1 MSINVLSLLTP
12 SYYFPFNFHIII
24 DMDIRARLRSFRYAF
39 AGIVMLFREEHNAQI
54 HATITVLVVVAG
66 VVLRV
71 SPVEWAVLVICIGVV
86 LAAEA
91 FNSAIERIADY
102 LTLERDDRIR
112 DIKDLAAGAVLLCA
126 IAAATV
132 GCVIFLKHVLF
143 DLNGS

>member
-1 MSINVLSLLTP
+1 MDELL
-12 SYYFPFNFHIII
+12 
-24 DMDIRARLRSFRYAF
+24 ARLRSFRYAF
-39 AGIVMLFREEHNAQI
+39 AGIVLLFREEHNAQI

-91 FNSAIERIADY
+91 FNSSIERIADY
-102 LTLERDDRIR
+102 LTLEHDDRIR
-112 DIKDLAAGAVLLCA
+112 DIKDLAAGAVLFCA

-132 GCVIFLKHVLF
+132 GCVIFLPHIL
-143 DLNGS
+143 

>member
-1 MSINVLSLLTP
+1 MVATALCWWEEFLFVVLMIMAGWLLLP
-12 SYYFPFNFHIII
+12 
-24 DMDIRARLRSFRYAF
+24 M
-39 AGIVMLFREEHNAQI
+39 
-54 HATITVLVVVAG
+54 VVVAG

-71 SPVEWAVLVICIGVV
+71 SPVEWAVLVLCIGVV

-132 GCVIFLKHVLF
+132 GCVIFLPYVLF

>member
-1 MSINVLSLLTP
+1 MSIMS
-12 SYYFPFNFHIII
+12 
-24 DMDIRARLRSFRYAF
+24 RLRSFRYAF
-39 AGIVMLFREEHNAQI
+39 AGIRLLFREEHNARI

-66 VVLRV
+66 IVLSV
-71 SPVEWAVLVICIGVV
+71 SPVEWAVLVMCIGMV

-102 LTLERDDRIR
+102 LTTEHDDRIR

-132 GCVIFLKHVLF
+132 GCVIFLQHILC
-143 DLNGS
+143 

>member
-1 MSINVLSLLTP
+1 MSIMS
-12 SYYFPFNFHIII
+12 
-24 DMDIRARLRSFRYAF
+24 RLRSFRYAF
-39 AGIVMLFREEHNAQI
+39 AGIVLLFREEHNARI

-71 SPVEWAVLVICIGVV
+71 SLVEWAVLVICIGVV

-132 GCVIFLKHVLF
+132 GSVIFLQHVLF

>member
-1 MSINVLSLLTP
+1 MDELL
-12 SYYFPFNFHIII
+12 
-24 DMDIRARLRSFRYAF
+24 ARLRSFQYAF
-39 AGIVMLFREEHNAQI
+39 AGIVLLFREEHNAQI

-91 FNSAIERIADY
+91 FNSSIERIADY
-102 LTLERDDRIR
+102 LTLEHDDRIR

-126 IAAATV
+126 IAAAIV
-132 GCVIFLKHVLF
+132 GLIVFVPHIVYCYV
-143 DLNGS
+143 

>member
-1 MSINVLSLLTP
+1 MDELL
-12 SYYFPFNFHIII
+12 
-24 DMDIRARLRSFRYAF
+24 ARLRSFRYAF
-39 AGIVMLFREEHNAQI
+39 AGIMLLFREEHNAQI

-126 IAAATV
+126 IAAAIV
-132 GCVIFLKHVLF
+132 GLIVFVPHIVYCHV
-143 DLNGS
+143 

>member
-1 MSINVLSLLTP
+1 MDELL
-12 SYYFPFNFHIII
+12 
-24 DMDIRARLRSFRYAF
+24 ARLRSFRYAF
-39 AGIVMLFREEHNAQI
+39 AGIVLLFREEHNAQI

-91 FNSAIERIADY
+91 FNSSIERIADY
-102 LTLERDDRIR
+102 LTTERDDRIR

-126 IAAATV
+126 IAAAIV
-132 GCVIFLKHVLF
+132 GLIVFVPHIVYCYV
-143 DLNGS
+143 

>member
-1 MSINVLSLLTP
+1 MDELL
-12 SYYFPFNFHIII
+12 
-24 DMDIRARLRSFRYAF
+24 ARLRSFRYAF
-39 AGIVMLFREEHNAQI
+39 AGVRLLFREERNARI

-71 SPVEWAVLVICIGVV
+71 TPLEWAVLVVCIGVV

-91 FNSAIERIADY
+91 FNSAIERVADY

-132 GCVIFLKHVLF
+132 GLIVFVPHIVYCYV
-143 DLNGS
+143 